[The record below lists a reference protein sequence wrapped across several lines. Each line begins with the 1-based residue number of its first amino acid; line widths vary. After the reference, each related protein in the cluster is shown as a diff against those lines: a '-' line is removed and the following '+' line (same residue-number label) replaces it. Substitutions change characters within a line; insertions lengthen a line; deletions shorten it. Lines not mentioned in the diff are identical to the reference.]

1 MRQYGTIPRHVTRIP
16 VRRFLTVAAAVPLA
30 FSAACSQGDTQP
42 PVATVTFSANKT
54 RVPLGSPLELTYRF
68 NVAPD
73 AKFDNDYRVF
83 VHFLGADGGVLWN
96 DDHDPSP
103 PTTQWRPGQTIQYTR
118 TRFVPVVPFL
128 GEVKVTVGLYRDT
141 ARLPLQ
147 GLDPADRESTT
158 REYKVGTLT
167 LLPTSENIFIFKKN
181 GWHPTEWAAE
191 NPTLEWE
198 WTQKVA
204 TLTLKNPRK
213 DVFLYLELDARA
225 DVFTDRPQQVS
236 VYSVDQM
243 VDTFPASSGTP
254 TLKRI
259 PITAAQLGTNDMA
272 ELRVEVDRTFV
283 PAKLPA
289 GGRDVRE
296 LGFRVYNVFVET
308 R

>member
-1 MRQYGTIPRHVTRIP
+1 VTRIS
-16 VRRFLTVAAAVPLA
+16 VRLGFPVAAAVLLA
-30 FSAACSQGDTQP
+30 SSACSQGDTQP

-73 AKFDNDYRVF
+73 AKFDGDYRVF
-83 VHFLGADGGVLWN
+83 VHFVDTDGGVLWN

-103 PTTQWRPGQTIQYTR
+103 PTSQWRPGQTIQYTR
-118 TRFVPVVPFL
+118 TRFLPVVPFL
-128 GEVKVTVGLYRDT
+128 GEVRVTVGLHRDS

-147 GLDPADRESTT
+147 GLDPADRASST
-158 REYKVGTLT
+158 REYMVGTLH

-181 GWHPTEWAAE
+181 GWHPTEFAAE
-191 NPTLEWE
+191 NPSLEWE

-204 TLTLKNPRK
+204 TLTLKNPQK
-213 DVFLYLELDARA
+213 DVFFYLDFDART
-225 DVFTDRPQQVS
+225 DVFTDRPQQVAIFAG
-236 VYSVDQM
+236 DQQIE
-243 VDTFPASSGTP
+243 TFPAGNSSP
-254 TLKRI
+254 ALKRI
-259 PITAAQLGTNDMA
+259 AISAAQLGTNEMA
-272 ELRVEVDRTFV
+272 EIRIEVDRTFV

-296 LGFRVYNVFVET
+296 LGIRVYNVFVET

>member
-1 MRQYGTIPRHVTRIP
+1 MQQYGTMPTLVTRISVRLFFP
-16 VRRFLTVAAAVPLA
+16 VVAAVLLA
-30 FSAACSQGDTQP
+30 SSACSQGDTQP

-83 VHFLGADGGVLWN
+83 VHFVDADGGVLWN
-96 DDHDPSP
+96 DDHDPNP

-118 TRFVPVVPFL
+118 TRFLPVVPFL
-128 GEVKVTVGLYRDT
+128 GEVKVTVGLYRDS

-158 REYKVGTLT
+158 REYKVGVLT

-181 GWHPTEWAAE
+181 GWHPTEFAAE

-213 DVFLYLELDARA
+213 DVYLYLEFDART
-225 DVFTDRPQQVS
+225 DVFPDRPQQVS
-236 VYSVDQM
+236 VFSGDQM
-243 VDTFPASSGTP
+243 VDTFPAATGTP

-259 PITAAQLGTNDMA
+259 PVTAAQLGTNEMA
-272 ELRVEVDRTFV
+272 ELRIEVDRTFV

-296 LGFRVYNVFVET
+296 LGIRVYNVFVET